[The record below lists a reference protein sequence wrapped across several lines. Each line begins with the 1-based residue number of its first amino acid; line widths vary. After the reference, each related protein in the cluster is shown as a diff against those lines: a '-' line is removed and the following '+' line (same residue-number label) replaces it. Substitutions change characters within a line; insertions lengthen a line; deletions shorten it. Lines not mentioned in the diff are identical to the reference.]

1 MPTKEQLES
10 ALRNADQA
18 GDAQAAKQLANALR
32 GGQFDQPEIEPTAAD
47 YGQALVSGA
56 NILAPSLAGLPVD
69 TARAL
74 ANLGIAGYGVARKEI
89 GEALGEEGYIP
100 PEPLPPMP
108 GGSEW
113 MREKM
118 TAGTQALG
126 GGDPFALADPTDPTQ
141 QKLQMAGGIFG
152 AGLMAP
158 AAGVKQAAANIARMG
173 VPAAGAV
180 GMQAAFPEQP
190 LAPMVGMM
198 GAPAGLAAIKS
209 KGVAPT
215 KAFLKAHKLGYKVPP
230 ALARPSLKQNIVEG
244 FGGTTPV
251 SQKASLANQKIT
263 NELVKKDLGYPKD
276 VALSREGLASMRA
289 EAGMAYENA
298 KVIGA
303 FKADTPYTKA
313 LGNIAKRG
321 SAMARDFPQ
330 AVRKDISEMVQGYA
344 KKKMSAEG
352 TIDAVRQLR
361 AESNAGYG
369 SSDPA
374 IAGMAK
380 AKGKVANALETLMER
395 QAAKTHPELVPDLR
409 AARQKIAKTYTI
421 EKALKGEN
429 VDAVA
434 LGRELKKGKPLSGG
448 IKAAAEFGEVFPKA
462 AKSDL
467 PQYTTVR
474 PMDYAMGIG
483 GAMVDPVYASL
494 MAARPA
500 ARSLMLSK
508 PYQGML
514 ARQPG
519 TGLMQI
525 PKEAQAGAMATMLEQ
540 LQK

>member
-1 MPTKEQLES
+1 MAFDPDAYLAES
-10 ALRNADQA
+10 
-18 GDAQAAKQLANALR
+18 
-32 GGQFDQPEIEPTAAD
+32 FDPSAFLGAEEERPKEPTAAD

-56 NILAPSLAGLPVD
+56 ASLAPSIMGLPVD

-74 ANLGIAGYGVARKEI
+74 ANLGVAGYGVARKEI

-108 GGSEW
+108 GGSEFMKEW
-113 MREKM
+113 LTGETR
-118 TAGTQALG
+118 ALG

-141 QKLQMAGGIFG
+141 QKLQMAGGILG

-198 GAPAGLAAIKS
+198 GAPAGLAAIRS
-209 KGVAPT
+209 KAAPT
-215 KAFLKAHKLGYKVPP
+215 RSFLKAHKLGYKVPP
-230 ALARPSLKQNIVEG
+230 ALAKPSLKQNIIEG

-263 NELVKKDLGYPKD
+263 NELVRKDLGYPKD
-276 VALSREGLASMRA
+276 VPLSREGLAAMRA
-289 EAGMAYENA
+289 EAGGAYENA
-298 KVIGA
+298 KVIGT
-303 FKADTPYTKA
+303 FKADTRYIKA

-330 AVRKDISEMVQGYA
+330 AVRKDVNDMVKTYS
-344 KKKMSAEG
+344 KKQMSAEG

-369 SSDPA
+369 STDPA
-374 IAGMAK
+374 ISGMAK
-380 AKGKVANALETLMER
+380 AKGKVAGALETLMER
-395 QAAKTHPELVPDLR
+395 QAAKTHPKLVPELR
-409 AARQKIAKTYTI
+409 EARQKIAKTYTV

-429 VDAVA
+429 VDAVV

-508 PYQGML
+508 PYQKML
-514 ARQPG
+514 ARPQR
-519 TGLMQI
+519 GLMQLPREPLATEMAI
-525 PKEAQAGAMATMLEQ
+525 MAEEAQRSGN
-540 LQK
+540 